1 MSYHLRGIS
10 PVVATALLVLI
21 AVAVSVLLYTWVSGT
36 VTSQPT
42 SSPSLEERI
51 KIYAVSIN
59 TTNKTAIIY
68 VTNLG
73 STTVSISSAYIIDAD
88 TQVVLGKNT
97 TITLTL
103 ASGQSGNVT
112 VPLKQL
118 PEPNHTII
126 AKVVTARGVEATYIM
141 VYRGS

>member
-1 MSYHLRGIS
+1 MKMLRGIS

-51 KIYAVSIN
+51 KIDAVSID
-59 TTNKTAIIY
+59 TTNNVATIY
-68 VTNLG
+68 ITNLG

-88 TQVVLGKNT
+88 SQTVLGKNT
-97 TITLTL
+97 TIALSL
-103 ASGQSGNVT
+103 SRGQSGNVT
-112 VPLKQL
+112 VPLKQA
-118 PEPNHTII
+118 PQPGHTII
-126 AKVVTARGVEATYIM
+126 AKVVTTRGVEATYIM